1 MKQKDSKEENL
12 DKLYEQIEVCQK
24 CELSK
29 NGCAVPGEGSA
40 KAEVM
45 FIGEAPGR
53 VESETGR
60 PFVGRAGTLLTGL
73 IELIGLNRR
82 DVFITSI
89 VKHRPPKNRKP
100 TQSEIDA
107 CLPYLQEQIKN
118 IKPRIIVLLGTT
130 ALYAVL
136 GKEIG
141 KITDIHGR
149 TIRRDTLT
157 YFPTYHPAAGLR
169 STEKIRKQLEL
180 DFIKLRDLLNLN
192 TFETSI

>member
-1 MKQKDSKEENL
+1 MKQKDLAEENL
-12 DKLYEQIEVCQK
+12 YKLHMQIEVCQK
-24 CELSK
+24 CDLYK
-29 NGCAVPGEGSA
+29 NGCAVPGEGNA
-40 KAEVM
+40 KADII

-60 PFVGRAGTLLTGL
+60 PFVGRAGKLLTSL

-100 TQSEIDA
+100 TQSEIDV
-107 CLPYLQEQIKN
+107 CLPYLHEQIKN

-130 ALYAVL
+130 ALCAVL
-136 GKEIG
+136 GKKIG

-149 TIRRDTLT
+149 IIKRDNLT
-157 YFPTYHPAAGLR
+157 YLPPGSR
-169 STEKIRKQLEL
+169 TEVRRNNTQTTRTGFHKIER
-180 DFIKLRDLLNLN
+180 F
-192 TFETSI
+192 TPP